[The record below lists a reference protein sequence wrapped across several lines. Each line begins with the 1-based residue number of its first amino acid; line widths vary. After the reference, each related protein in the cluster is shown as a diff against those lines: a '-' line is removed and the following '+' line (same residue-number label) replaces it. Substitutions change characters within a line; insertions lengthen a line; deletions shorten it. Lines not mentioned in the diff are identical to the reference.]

1 MKQKWVDITDAYFTW
16 SVDGSQ
22 ATWALLGGGESNE
35 ILKKRQNIQKRF
47 APYFAE

>member
-1 MKQKWVDITDAYFTW
+1 MI
-16 SVDGSQ
+16 DGFR

-35 ILKKRQNIQKRF
+35 ILKNRQNIQKRF